1 MRRLLFLPFLFL
13 PLPLVAQDALRVERA
28 GSAVTASAARD
39 RGYTAYPASALEA
52 LGATVAVEAGRVR
65 AVLLGDTLRFE
76 ALSPFFRV
84 GSSVQQLADAVYVR
98 GGVAYLPR
106 QLFTE
111 WLPARYPGRVSYAG
125 GVLRVS
131 GVLGHAATPE
141 GGSGRAGE
149 PGDAAPGATAG
160 RSRVLG
166 APAGGGARAT
176 TGTTAVRPAS
186 GGSTGRRAAGRAD
199 ARVVVIDAGH
209 GGKDPGRIGPGGVRE
224 KDITMLLA
232 ERLASLLEGRG
243 YEVHLTRTRDT
254 LISLSDRP
262 RFANEWKAGRPAAL
276 FVSIHCNGGARSVK
290 GFETYFL
297 SDARTADARRVA
309 EMENAAE
316 RFEEKPEGAKP
327 ELEGILNNLR
337 NDFYVRASDDLAEAV
352 QRRLAAIHPGPNRGV
367 QQAGFRVLVGAFMP
381 AVLVETAFVSNP
393 QEERLLSR
401 SSFQGKLV
409 WAMAEAVD
417 SFFDSHEHLWADG
430 ARP

>member
-1 MRRLLFLPFLFL
+1 MRRLLFLSFLFL
-13 PLPLVAQDALRVERA
+13 PVPLVAQDALRVERA

-39 RGYTAYPASALEA
+39 RGYAAYPASALEA
-52 LGATVAVEAGRVR
+52 LGAEVTVDAGRVR
-65 AVLLGDTLRFE
+65 AVLLDDTLRFE

-84 GSSVQQLADAVYVR
+84 GTSVQQLADAVYVT

-111 WLPARYPGRVSYAG
+111 WLPSRYPGRVSYDA
-125 GVLRVS
+125 GVLRAR
-131 GVLGHAATPE
+131 GLLGRAAAPE
-141 GGSGRAGE
+141 GGSGGAGE
-149 PGDAAPGATAG
+149 RAD
-160 RSRVLG
+160 
-166 APAGGGARAT
+166 GGARPSAGAT
-176 TGTTAVRPAS
+176 KSAARPVV
-186 GGSTGRRAAGRAD
+186 GGSSTRRAPGRAD

-224 KDITMLLA
+224 KDVTLLLA
-232 ERLASLLEGRG
+232 QRLASLLEGRG

-254 LISLSDRP
+254 LISLADRP

-276 FVSIHCNGGARSVK
+276 FVSIHCNGGGRSAK

-316 RFEEKPEGAKP
+316 RFEEKAEAAKP

-337 NDFYVRASDDLAEAV
+337 NDFYVKASDDLAEAV

-381 AVLVETAFVSNP
+381 AVLVETAFISNRE
-393 QEERLLSR
+393 EERLLSR

-409 WAMAEAVD
+409 WAVAEAVD
-417 SFFDSHEHLWADG
+417 GFFDSHEHLWADG
-430 ARP
+430 GRP